1 MEFVFEFA
9 YIFSAV
15 NGVNHHK

>member
-1 MEFVFEFA
+1 MS

-15 NGVNHHK
+15 NVISLK